1 MDVLE
6 LKEKFPFLTC
16 IKYASQEFIGVIQ
29 NSDQIVTSMYVY
41 DNITSPELKKV
52 FLDMGEMWWW
62 ESNRLIPINIFLS
75 GDFDVFNHS
84 LKNFVTKDL
93 EVVFGPMTSM
103 QNVIRKRIKRRQ
115 ISLVNKTVKKQ
126 LVQQSDSSEQE

>member
-62 ESNRLIPINIFLS
+62 ESNRLIPINLFLRNQIEPFR
-75 GDFDVFNHS
+75 DYILNM
-84 LKNFVTKDL
+84 NTKDT
-93 EVVFGPMTSM
+93 EVLWGPETSLSNII
-103 QNVIRKRIKRRQ
+103 QKRIKRR
-115 ISLVNKTVKKQ
+115 SVQ
-126 LVQQSDSSEQE
+126 LVRKID

>member
-6 LKEKFPFLTC
+6 LKEQFPFLTC